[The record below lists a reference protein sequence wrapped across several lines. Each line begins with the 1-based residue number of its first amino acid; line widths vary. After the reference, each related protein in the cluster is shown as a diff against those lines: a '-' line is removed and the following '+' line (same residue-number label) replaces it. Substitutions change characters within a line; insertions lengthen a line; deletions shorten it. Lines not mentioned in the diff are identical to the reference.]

1 MVDQPVGPGNVAMQA
16 PTGHLEIEVGQY
28 LVQQQPATRTSPAG
42 AAAAGRA
49 CLTAV
54 LPAGAITLLGAYL
67 CEVLGGHPNLS
78 ALSGLLV
85 TASFVYALD
94 RFVLHPED
102 PADVRQSRPLF
113 GWMLAIAALA
123 QAALAAAVPKLAW
136 GIVWGDLFGSA
147 YALRFPVWRCRLKA
161 VPFLKT
167 AYTPFVI
174 VSTTLL
180 LLRAYPHSAAEWA
193 IVVGAMVLCSL
204 DTVLCDMKDIP
215 SDRQAG
221 IKTVANV
228 LGAHAAIRLVQ
239 LIAALTAI
247 GLLTLASLDRRTVP
261 LAASFCCLACFAA
274 LPSTKSSW
282 PYLLGVECIACS
294 PLFFQHTLAY
304 IKVAHG

>member
-102 PADVRQSRPLF
+102 PADVRQKP
-113 GWMLAIAALA
+113 
-123 QAALAAAVPKLAW
+123 AVVRMDARYRRFSAGRAGGRGPETRM
-136 GIVWGDLFGSA
+136 GDCLG
-147 YALRFPVWRCRLKA
+147 RPVWKRIRPPISRVALPAQGGSLPEDRLYA
-161 VPFLKT
+161 VRDRKHHPAPASHT
-167 AYTPFVI
+167 RTPPP
-174 VSTTLL
+174 SGPSWWA
-180 LLRAYPHSAAEWA
+180 RWCSAAWIRFSA
-193 IVVGAMVLCSL
+193 I
-204 DTVLCDMKDIP
+204 
-215 SDRQAG
+215 
-221 IKTVANV
+221 
-228 LGAHAAIRLVQ
+228 
-239 LIAALTAI
+239 
-247 GLLTLASLDRRTVP
+247 
-261 LAASFCCLACFAA
+261 
-274 LPSTKSSW
+274 
-282 PYLLGVECIACS
+282 
-294 PLFFQHTLAY
+294 
-304 IKVAHG
+304 